1 MTPSEAL
8 TVPIY
13 TPTTIP
19 TDSDSEG
26 EDEGG
31 AGARPKI
38 KLCILCPG
46 KILKNEHMVKVHL
59 DSGVSLVLHPP
70 LFLVRSKEL
79 AYTDSSLCV
88 NCLWIIISLLTT
100 GP

>member
-38 KLCILCPG
+38 KLCILCPR

-59 DSGVSLVLHPP
+59 DSGVSFVRHSPLLLLCSIELV
-70 LFLVRSKEL
+70 
-79 AYTDSSLCV
+79 YTDISLCV
-88 NCLWIIISLLTT
+88 NFLRIIISLLTT